1 MRFLSSHKGLLYI
14 TLGNLLGATATGAF
28 WLLLAFI
35 QDADDYGKTNYDI
48 SMASL
53 AASAALLGLN
63 TTVTTY
69 LAKGSS
75 KVHVQSNQV
84 ILISGVIAAII
95 VASFDWILGFF
106 VIGMVFWMMSTYEL
120 LGRKMY
126 KQYAFVNIGAR
137 ASQLFLSV
145 LLYYLLGIM
154 GIAIGFTIS
163 FLIFSQ
169 RYFISARQFS
179 MDFSELKNKIKFSL
193 NIYSFNMSNAF
204 LLYFDKLVIAPLFGY
219 AVLGYYQLGFQFL
232 LFLGMIPISFYQY
245 LIPEESSGLKKRR
258 LRFLGLLVSIGLTA
272 MLFLASPWILEH
284 LFPHYTASLNSMR
297 ILSIGIIP
305 MMIVWTLN
313 SKFVNIGVTKYVLFG
328 SAIYLI
334 LQISLIF
341 YLGKTMNV
349 IGLALA
355 VVLALVAQASFLFVS
370 DKYLAQKK
378 NNNNNYN
385 NNSQDNP

>member
-1 MRFLSSHKGLLYI
+1 MVLRFLSSHKGLIYI
-14 TLGNLLGATATGAF
+14 TLGNLIGAAATGAF

-35 QDADDYGKTNYDI
+35 QNAHEYGKTNYEI
-48 SMASL
+48 SIASL

-69 LAKGSS
+69 VAKGSN
-75 KVHVQSNQV
+75 KINVQANQI
-84 ILISGVIAAII
+84 ILISCGVAAVT
-95 VASFDWILGFF
+95 VAFFNWMLSFF
-106 VIGMVFWMMSTYEL
+106 VIGMAFWMMSTYEL

-126 KQYAFVNIGAR
+126 KQYAFVTIGAR
-137 ASQLFLSV
+137 ASQLLLSI
-145 LLYYLLGIM
+145 LLYYVLGIT
-154 GIAIGFTIS
+154 GIAIGFIIS
-163 FLIFSQ
+163 FFIFSQ
-169 RYFISARQFS
+169 RYFISTSQFS
-179 MDFSELKNKIKFSL
+179 KDFSEVKDKMKFSL

-245 LIPEESSGLKKRR
+245 LIPEESSGLKKSRV
-258 LRFLGLLVSIGLTA
+258 RFLGLLVSIGLTA
-272 MLFLASPWILEH
+272 ILFLSSPWILQY
-284 LFPHYTASLNSMR
+284 LFPHYMASLDSMR

-355 VVLALVAQASFLFVS
+355 VVLALIAQASFLFIS
-370 DKYLAQKK
+370 DNRLEHKQQKQSK
-378 NNNNNYN
+378 NY
-385 NNSQDNP
+385 SS

>member
-1 MRFLSSHKGLLYI
+1 MRLRFLSSHKGLIYI
-14 TLGNLLGATATGAF
+14 TLGNLIGAAATGVF

-35 QDADDYGKTNYDI
+35 QNAEEYGKTNYEI
-48 SMASL
+48 SIASL

-69 LAKGSS
+69 VAKGSN
-75 KVHVQSNQV
+75 KINVQANQI
-84 ILISGVIAAII
+84 ILISCGVAAVI
-95 VASFDWILGFF
+95 VVFFNWMLAFF
-106 VIGMVFWMMSTYEL
+106 VIGMAFWMMSTYEL

-137 ASQLFLSV
+137 ASQLFLSI
-145 LLYYLLGIM
+145 LLYYLFGIT
-154 GIAIGFTIS
+154 GIAIGFIIS

-169 RYFISARQFS
+169 RYFISIRQFS
-179 MDFSELKNKIKFSL
+179 KDFSEVKDKIKFSL
-193 NIYSFNMSNAF
+193 NVYSFNMSNAF

-245 LIPEESSGLKKRR
+245 LIPEESSGLKKTR
-258 LRFLGLLVSIGLTA
+258 LRLLGLLVSIGLTA
-272 MLFLASPWILEH
+272 ILFLSSPWILQH
-284 LFPHYTASLNSMR
+284 LFPNYTASLNAMR
-297 ILSIGIIP
+297 IMSIGIIP

-313 SKFVNIGVTKYVLFG
+313 SKFLNRGDTKYILFG

-334 LQISLIF
+334 LQISLIY
-341 YLGKTMNV
+341 YLGKTMDV

-355 VVLALVAQASFLFVS
+355 VVLALIAQASFLYIA
-370 DKYLAQKK
+370 DKHLQQKDRK
-378 NNNNNYN
+378 NS
-385 NNSQDNP
+385 NS